1 MKSNRSSHGYT
12 NRRLLTAPLGASAKL
27 GPVCRSA
34 SMGVFASLLIIAS
47 PLGTGVAESQAT
59 TTTSPAATATTSPA
73 ATTTTT
79 TSPAATTT
87 TSPAATTTTTTSP
100 AATTTADQVTNLG
113 NQVTTLGAFTYPDTF
128 AGSEVSSSQL
138 TIQLATASDESTF
151 EARVQALNT
160 YGVPVNFVSV
170 QHSWSWFN
178 TLMGEIAGQYSS
190 LTAVGIHTN
199 TLLPQYYDNSLEV
212 NVLQPSQTDEKLLAG
227 ALGLSSSQVSSSFPD
242 YAAAAQR
249 YLTEHFG
256 PSIFVLP
263 SPQAPLQ
270 NLSSRTSDNGS
281 VEADQIA
288 DTDGYATCTSGF
300 ATYGAVNP
308 NNHWTLT
315 AGHCAYGAAGD
326 GWWIPGPG
334 PGASYLGPDGT
345 NYLCDGKD
353 DVQTIGP
360 NSNVGPYVWGGRAPQ
375 AIAVL
380 PSTRSQ
386 VKLCRP

>member
-1 MKSNRSSHGYT
+1 VKSNRSSHGYT

-34 SMGVFASLLIIAS
+34 SMRVFASLLIIAS

-59 TTTSPAATATTSPA
+59 TTTVPAATA
-73 ATTTTT
+73 T

-190 LTAVGIHTN
+190 LTAVGIHAN

-360 NSNVGPYVWGGRAPQ
+360 NSNVGPYVWG
-375 AIAVL
+375 
-380 PSTRSQ
+380 RSP
-386 VKLCRP
+386 RR